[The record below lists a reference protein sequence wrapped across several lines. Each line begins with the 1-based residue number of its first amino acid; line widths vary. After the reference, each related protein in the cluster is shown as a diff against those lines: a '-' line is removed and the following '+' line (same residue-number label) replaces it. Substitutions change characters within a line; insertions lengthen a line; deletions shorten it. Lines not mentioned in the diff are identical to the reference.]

1 MRLIEIRTAGF
12 RNLVPDSISWSG
24 TSNLVAG
31 ANGQGKTNI
40 LEAVAVLGNLRS
52 FRVPSMRQVVTHGEQ
67 EFFLEGRVE
76 TLTGVVRLSQHLMV
90 GSPIRRALE
99 IAGATASVSQY
110 LQVFPVFTL
119 SGSDRELVA
128 GGPSTRRAF
137 LDRFAFLLE
146 NEFFDEVLS
155 YRRTLRQRN
164 AALASAVD
172 DREME
177 VWENRLARAAAV
189 VVHRRRRMSERLIE
203 SFEPIYSEL
212 HGGDF
217 PRVELGYR
225 GEAGFEQAE
234 KVSELEEHY
243 RKRYNETRA
252 RDRRTGFTNEGPHR
266 HDLGLRA
273 DGRSVRHMLSSGQSK
288 VVAAADK
295 VDEQESSL
303 SNTVENMENGAFS
316 TNTRQGLVE
325 LNLKN
330 NKEEYFAQNQ
340 DQIKQLLNQPYM
352 TGANSRYSN
361 EVLLPMYYRKIEQ
374 LGMNIILDID
384 SIISD

>member
-1 MRLIEIRTAGF
+1 MRLIEIRIAGF

-31 ANGQGKTNI
+31 ANGQGKTNL

-52 FRVPSMRQVVTHGEQ
+52 FRVPSMRQVVTQGEL

-76 TLTGVVRLSQHLMV
+76 TLTGVVRLSQHLKV
-90 GSPIRRALE
+90 GPPIRRALE

-155 YRRTLRQRN
+155 YRRTLHQRN
-164 AALASAVD
+164 AALTSVVD

-212 HGGDF
+212 HGGAF

-243 RKRYNETRA
+243 RKRYNETRV

-288 VVAAADK
+288 VVAAALRLASLTQVEKERGEHLPVIIDD
-295 VDEQESSL
+295 VDAELDSVVLGRLIEHLEGERQLFFSSADRGVSQRL
-303 SNTVENMENGAFS
+303 KTGSNRLEVH
-316 TNTRQGLVE
+316 QGKL
-325 LNLKN
+325 
-330 NKEEYFAQNQ
+330 
-340 DQIKQLLNQPYM
+340 
-352 TGANSRYSN
+352 
-361 EVLLPMYYRKIEQ
+361 IEAA
-374 LGMNIILDID
+374 GERLDE
-384 SIISD
+384 

>member
-31 ANGQGKTNI
+31 ANGQGKTNL

-76 TLTGVVRLSQHLMV
+76 TLTGVVRLSQHLRV

-164 AALASAVD
+164 AAVASTVD

-177 VWENRLARAAAV
+177 VWENRLARSAAV

-225 GEAGFEQAE
+225 GEAGLEQAE

-288 VVAAADK
+288 VVAAALRLASLTQVEKERGEHLPVIIDD
-295 VDEQESSL
+295 VDAELDSVVLGRLIEHLEGERQLFFSSADRGVSQRL
-303 SNTVENMENGAFS
+303 KTGSNQLEVH
-316 TNTRQGLVE
+316 QGKLIAAAGE
-325 LNLKN
+325 
-330 NKEEYFAQNQ
+330 
-340 DQIKQLLNQPYM
+340 
-352 TGANSRYSN
+352 R
-361 EVLLPMYYRKIEQ
+361 
-374 LGMNIILDID
+374 LDE
-384 SIISD
+384 